1 MAKKSASEEQEVI
14 IAIKGF
20 NANLTCR
27 GYQFKEGETF
37 KHEGKVEACKGGFHA
52 IEGHPLEVFGYYPP
66 AGSVYHEV
74 GMRGPFSR
82 HSEDSK
88 IAAGEITIRGEVKI
102 PELVTRAIKWVMDR
116 ANTEEG
122 GHATG
127 TQGAASATG
136 TRGAASATGDQ
147 GAASATGTR
156 GAASATGDQGAAMAP
171 GKDGRVMGAEGVV
184 LFAVERG
191 DWDGEGYPAIST
203 ASGIVGQDGIEPNVW
218 YQAKGGNLVEVE
230 DE

>member
-147 GAASATGTR
+147 GAA
-156 GAASATGDQGAAMAP
+156 MAP